1 MVKKITATILN
12 LLSVLICLL
21 AVVMLL
27 GVLTTRSGQVPSM
40 AGYSLLRV
48 LTKSMEPAI
57 PVDSLLLVRR
67 TPPEDIQPGD
77 IISFYSPDPDLGG
90 MVNTHRVT
98 GVEQQGGR
106 FQFTTRGDANLMDD
120 KYPVSGEAV
129 IGRVLFISPWLG
141 TLLRLIGNPLIY
153 FPMIFI
159 PLGILIGMEVRTI
172 IRTSQQIADGEQGP
186 PPAGGKP
193 DR

>member
-48 LTKSMEPAI
+48 LTKSMEPTI
-57 PVDSLLLVRR
+57 PVDSLLVVRQ
-67 TPPEDIQPGD
+67 TPPEQLQPGD

-90 MVNTHRVT
+90 MVNTHRIT
-98 GVEQQGGR
+98 GVEQQGAA
-106 FQFTTRGDANLMDD
+106 FQFTTRGDANQLDD
-120 KYPVSGEAV
+120 KFPVSGEAV
-129 IGRVLFISPWLG
+129 IGRVVFISPWLG

-159 PLGILIGMEVRTI
+159 PLGILIVLEIKTI
-172 IRTSQQIADGEQGP
+172 IRTSKQIVEEEDP
-186 PPAGGKP
+186 PGKCH
-193 DR
+193 